1 MARSHRVQRLRL
13 QLLREVGEIVRRL
26 RDPRLGFVTVMD
38 VEVSSEDL
46 GHATLFVSVLGE
58 PEEQEKALAAM
69 ESALGYI
76 RRELAGRLTIRHV
89 PELAVRYDDTS
100 ERAARVNAII
110 DRLPAPGGSTA
121 ETPPARG

>member
-13 QLLREVGEIVRRL
+13 QLLREAGDIVQRL

-46 GHATLFVSVLGE
+46 GHATLFVSVLGGA
-58 PEEQEKALAAM
+58 EEQEKALAAM
-69 ESALGYI
+69 ESALGFI

-89 PELAVRYDDTS
+89 PELSVRYDDTS
-100 ERAARVNAII
+100 ERAARVSAII
-110 DRLPAPGGSTA
+110 DRLPAGDGPVETAPGPG
-121 ETPPARG
+121 

>member
-13 QLLREVGEIVRRL
+13 QLRRELGDIVRRL

-58 PEEQEKALAAM
+58 TEEQEKAVAALN
-69 ESALGYI
+69 SALGFI
-76 RRELAGRLTIRHV
+76 RRELARRLTIRHV
-89 PELAVRYDDTS
+89 PELSVRYDDTS
-100 ERAARVNAII
+100 ERAARVSSLI
-110 DRLPAPGGSTA
+110 DRLPSSGGAA
-121 ETPPARG
+121 EAPPARG

>member
-13 QLLREVGEIVRRL
+13 QLRRELGDIVRRL

-58 PEEQEKALAAM
+58 TEEQVKAVAALN
-69 ESALGYI
+69 SALGFI
-76 RRELAGRLTIRHV
+76 RRELARRLTIRHV
-89 PELAVRYDDTS
+89 PELSVRYDDTS
-100 ERAARVNAII
+100 ERAARVSSLL
-110 DRLPAPGGSTA
+110 DRLPSTGGAAAEAPTA
-121 ETPPARG
+121 RE

>member
-13 QLLREVGEIVRRL
+13 QLLREAGEIVRRL

-110 DRLPAPGGSTA
+110 DRLPAPGGGTA

>member
-13 QLLREVGEIVRRL
+13 QLLREAGDIVQRL

-46 GHATLFVSVLGE
+46 GHATLFVSVLGGT
-58 PEEQEKALAAM
+58 EEQEKALAAM
-69 ESALGYI
+69 ESALGFI

-89 PELAVRYDDTS
+89 PELSVRYDDTS
-100 ERAARVNAII
+100 ERAARVSAII
-110 DRLPAPGGSTA
+110 DRLPAGDGPVETA
-121 ETPPARG
+121 PDRG

>member
-13 QLLREVGEIVRRL
+13 QLLREAGDIVQRL

-46 GHATLFVSVLGE
+46 GHATLFVSVLGGA
-58 PEEQEKALAAM
+58 EEQEKALAAM
-69 ESALGYI
+69 ESALGFI

-89 PELAVRYDDTS
+89 PELSVRYDDTS
-100 ERAARVNAII
+100 ERAARVSAII
-110 DRLPAPGGSTA
+110 DRLPAGDGPVETA
-121 ETPPARG
+121 PDRG

>member
-13 QLLREVGEIVRRL
+13 QLLREAGDIVRAL

-58 PEEQEKALAAM
+58 AEEQEEALAAM
-69 ESALGYI
+69 ESALGFI
-76 RRELAGRLTIRHV
+76 RRELARRLTIRHV
-89 PELAVRYDDTS
+89 PELSVRYDDTS
-100 ERAARVNAII
+100 ERAARVSAII
-110 DRLPAPGGSTA
+110 DRLPAGDGSVETAPG
-121 ETPPARG
+121 RG